1 MEHQD
6 WNVISYAGN
15 KPRAQRGQKAV
26 NEAHR
31 KGQAVEGVK
40 KGRVNQQHS
49 GPTNYRQ
56 LAETNDVHATPTVGH
71 DFKMAMQKARCAKGI
86 SQKDLA
92 TRVNEKQGV
101 IADYESGRAIPNPG
115 IISKI
120 ERVLGTHLPRPKK
133 PERRQKEEEDYY

>member
-1 MEHQD
+1 M
-6 WNVISYAGN
+6 V
-15 KPRAQRGQKAV
+15 
-26 NEAHR
+26 
-31 KGQAVEGVK
+31 
-40 KGRVNQQHS
+40 
-49 GPTNYRQ
+49 PT
-56 LAETNDVHATPTVGH
+56 ATVGH
-71 DFKMAMQKARCAKGI
+71 DFKMALQKARAQRGM

-120 ERVLGTHLPRPKK
+120 ERVLGCHLPRPKK